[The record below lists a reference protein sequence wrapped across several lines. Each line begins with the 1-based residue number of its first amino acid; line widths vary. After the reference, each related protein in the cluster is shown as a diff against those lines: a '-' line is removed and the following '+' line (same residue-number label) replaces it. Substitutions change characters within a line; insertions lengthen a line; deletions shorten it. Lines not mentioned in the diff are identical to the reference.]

1 MISGDALTATL
12 PLWLIGRE
20 KRLVGRGQHLVLLES
35 LDGRLG
41 PKFYPSTLNAICTKI
56 WSSASTAIYVE
67 NFKNVI
73 CAVP

>member
-1 MISGDALTATL
+1 MISSHTLTAIL
-12 PLWLIGRE
+12 PLWLIGLE
-20 KRLVGRGQHLVLLES
+20 KRLVGRGQHLVKLES

-41 PKFYPSTLNAICTKI
+41 PKFCPSSWNAVCTKI
-56 WSSASTAIYVE
+56 GSSASTAIYVE